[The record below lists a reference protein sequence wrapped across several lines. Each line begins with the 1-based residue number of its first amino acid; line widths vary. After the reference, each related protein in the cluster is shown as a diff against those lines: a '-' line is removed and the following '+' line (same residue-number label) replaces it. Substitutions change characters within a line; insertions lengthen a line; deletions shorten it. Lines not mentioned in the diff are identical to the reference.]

1 MAEPTGSLRALRE
14 MNRLRVLE
22 AVRSGG
28 RTSRADVARR
38 TGLARS
44 TVSTL
49 VADLQSAGIVVERV
63 EDDRDRATRRNGRP
77 PTILTLNPSAGAVLG
92 IRLDHPIVTVAV
104 ADLDHT
110 ILAEATRAVNV
121 DEAGAEA
128 LDCAAELAEEVL
140 HDAGIARDQLLGAG
154 VGLAGPLDR
163 DSGTVAG
170 TGVLPGWRG
179 LNVAD
184 ELAARLGVPVHV
196 DNDANLGA
204 LAEAVLGA
212 GRGSRELAYVMVSSG
227 VGCGLVLDGRL
238 YRGAGGTAGEIGHV
252 LVDERGPMCRCGN
265 RGCLETYAGGD
276 ALVELLRRSHG
287 DDVTIGSIVALAL
300 AGDPGATRAI
310 ADAGTFVGRA
320 VAALCNYLSLE
331 RIVVGGDVAAAGELL
346 LTPLREAVR
355 RFALPTAAERV
366 EIVAGELQ
374 GRAEM
379 LGALVLVVGES
390 ERALSGA
397 LRTAVGR

>member
-1 MAEPTGSLRALRE
+1 
-14 MNRLRVLE
+14 
-22 AVRSGG
+22 
-28 RTSRADVARR
+28 
-38 TGLARS
+38 
-44 TVSTL
+44 
-49 VADLQSAGIVVERV
+49 
-63 EDDRDRATRRNGRP
+63 
-77 PTILTLNPSAGAVLG
+77 
-92 IRLDHPIVTVAV
+92 
-104 ADLDHT
+104 
-110 ILAEATRAVNV
+110 
-121 DEAGAEA
+121 
-128 LDCAAELAEEVL
+128 
-140 HDAGIARDQLLGAG
+140 
-154 VGLAGPLDR
+154 
-163 DSGTVAG
+163 
-170 TGVLPGWRG
+170 
-179 LNVAD
+179 
-184 ELAARLGVPVHV
+184 
-196 DNDANLGA
+196 
-204 LAEAVLGA
+204 
-212 GRGSRELAYVMVSSG
+212 VMVSSG

-366 EIVAGELQ
+366 QIVAGELQ